1 MYWKS
6 KVCTVD
12 STHNSKSD
20 WTIAGF
26 EGIRNN
32 FRRNRHL
39 SQNLRHM
46 KNLEKWKKR
55 KREEETPELHKK
67 WESAWKF
74 KIFKEILRG
83 TENTYLNFVFKGMFK
98 IHKLSNYFCHFT
110 LQGALSY
117 VFNQEVLEEP
127 TIHKTI
133 PKFFLY
139 QEKLCFSLRLLIW
152 KN

>member
-1 MYWKS
+1 MPDLRES
-6 KVCTVD
+6 EII
-12 STHNSKSD
+12 S
-20 WTIAGF
+20 G
-26 EGIRNN
+26 GIGIWVRIWGTW
-32 FRRNRHL
+32 RTL
-39 SQNLRHM
+39 
-46 KNLEKWKKR
+46 KNEKKR
-55 KREEETPELHKK
+55 KREEETPKLHKK

-139 QEKLCFSLRLLIW
+139 QEELCFSLLLLIW